1 MDRETVD
8 EIKRHFGVVIEGQD
22 AKFQLLAEGLGAGLD
37 RLEGRMGGLETRL
50 GGLETRLGGLETG
63 FAGLDAKVS
72 GLDTKVRGLD
82 VKVGGLDTRVGGVE
96 SELRGL
102 TQVVQLMYSEVTGRL
117 KDHELRIHGLE
128 HRQP

>member
-22 AKFQLLAEGLGAGLD
+22 AKIQLLAEGLGARLD
-37 RLEGRMGGLETRL
+37 RLETRMGGLETRV
-50 GGLETRLGGLETG
+50 GGLETRIGGLETRIG
-63 FAGLDAKVS
+63 
-72 GLDTKVRGLD
+72 GLDTR
-82 VKVGGLDTRVGGVE
+82 VGGLDTRVGGVE

-117 KDHELRIHGLE
+117 NDHEMRIHGLE
-128 HRQP
+128 RRQP